1 MNKDDIIQRNIIR
14 KINPN
19 NKINKKI
26 KTISKLQKNK
36 KEKTL
41 MLKLIIIYS
50 QINEKND
57 KFSVKEEDKYS

>member
-19 NKINKKI
+19 HKINKKI
-26 KTISKLQKNK
+26 KTISKLQKIK